1 VDEVMLYLGKARDQ
15 FLRAKTLLDG
25 IVENNAGR

>member
-1 VDEVMLYLGKARDQ
+1 VMLYLGKARDQ

-25 IVENNAGR
+25 IVENGGGR